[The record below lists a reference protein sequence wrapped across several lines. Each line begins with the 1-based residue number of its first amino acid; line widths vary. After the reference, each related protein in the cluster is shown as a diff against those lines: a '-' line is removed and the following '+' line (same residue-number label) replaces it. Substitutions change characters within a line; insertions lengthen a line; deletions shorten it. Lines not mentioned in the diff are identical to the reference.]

1 MKVNNEM
8 IETPKGN
15 EYSHCM
21 STLTKADFLSLSV
34 PERIILVEDI
44 WDSVS
49 EVPDAV
55 ILTEEQKTELD
66 RRLDAYHKNPG
77 EGSPW
82 SDVRARIRSRV
93 CLAS

>member
-1 MKVNNEM
+1 M
-8 IETPKGN
+8 IEMQDGN
-15 EYSHCM
+15 GYSSNDM
-21 STLTKADFLSLSV
+21 STITKTDFLNLSV

-55 ILTEEQKTELD
+55 VLTEEQKSELD

-82 SDVRARIRSRV
+82 NDVRERIRSRV
-93 CLAS
+93 GLAS

>member
-1 MKVNNEM
+1 M
-8 IETPKGN
+8 IEMRDGN
-15 EYSHCM
+15 GYCSTVM
-21 STLTKADFLSLSV
+21 STLTKADFLNLSV

-55 ILTEEQKTELD
+55 VLTEEQKSELD
-66 RRLDAYHKNPG
+66 RRLDAYHKNPS

-82 SDVRARIRSRV
+82 SEVRARMRSRV

>member
-1 MKVNNEM
+1 M
-8 IETPKGN
+8 
-15 EYSHCM
+15 
-21 STLTKADFLSLSV
+21 

-55 ILTEEQKTELD
+55 ILTEEQKAELD
-66 RRLDAYHKNPG
+66 SRLDAYHKNPG
-77 EGSPW
+77 KGSPW
-82 SDVRARIRSRV
+82 SEVRTRIRSRV

>member
-1 MKVNNEM
+1 M
-8 IETPKGN
+8 IEMQDGN
-15 EYSHCM
+15 GYSSTDM
-21 STLTKADFLSLSV
+21 STITKTDVLNLSV

-55 ILTEEQKTELD
+55 VLTEEQKSELD

-82 SDVRARIRSRV
+82 NDVRERIRSRV
-93 CLAS
+93 GLAS

>member
-1 MKVNNEM
+1 
-8 IETPKGN
+8 
-15 EYSHCM
+15 M

-55 ILTEEQKTELD
+55 ILTEEQKSELD
-66 RRLDAYHKNPG
+66 RRLDAYHKNPS

-82 SDVRARIRSRV
+82 NDVRERIRSQV

>member
-1 MKVNNEM
+1 M
-8 IETPKGN
+8 IETLKGI
-15 EYSHCM
+15 EYSDCM
-21 STLTKADFLSLSV
+21 STLTKADILSLSV

-66 RRLDAYHKNPG
+66 RRLESYHKNPG

-82 SDVRARIRSRV
+82 SDVMARIRSQM

>member
-1 MKVNNEM
+1 MYCSTV
-8 IETPKGN
+8 
-15 EYSHCM
+15 M
-21 STLTKADFLSLSV
+21 STLTKSDFLSLSV

-55 ILTEEQKTELD
+55 ILTEEQKAELEC
-66 RRLDAYHKNPG
+66 RLEAYHKNPE

-82 SDVRARIRSRV
+82 SDVRARIRSRA

>member
-1 MKVNNEM
+1 
-8 IETPKGN
+8 
-15 EYSHCM
+15 M

-49 EVPDAV
+49 EVPEAV
-55 ILTEEQKTELD
+55 VLTEEQKSELN

-82 SDVRARIRSRV
+82 SEVRTRIRSRV

>member
-1 MKVNNEM
+1 MN
-8 IETPKGN
+8 
-15 EYSHCM
+15 
-21 STLTKADFLSLSV
+21 TLTKADFLSLSV

-55 ILTEEQKTELD
+55 VLTEEQKSELD
-66 RRLDAYHKNPG
+66 RRLDAYHKNPS

-82 SDVRARIRSRV
+82 SDLRARIRSRV

>member
-1 MKVNNEM
+1 
-8 IETPKGN
+8 
-15 EYSHCM
+15 M

-55 ILTEEQKTELD
+55 ILTEDQKMELD

-82 SDVRARIRSRV
+82 GEVKARIRSRA

>member
-1 MKVNNEM
+1 M
-8 IETPKGN
+8 IEMHGGN
-15 EYSHCM
+15 GYCSTVM

-44 WDSVS
+44 WDSIS
-49 EVPDAV
+49 EVPEAV
-55 ILTEEQKTELD
+55 VLTEEQKSELD
-66 RRLDAYHKNPG
+66 RRLDAYHKNPT

-82 SDVRARIRSRV
+82 SDLRVRIRSRV

>member
-1 MKVNNEM
+1 
-8 IETPKGN
+8 
-15 EYSHCM
+15 M

-55 ILTEEQKTELD
+55 ILTEEQKAELD

-82 SDVRARIRSRV
+82 SEVRTRIRSRV

>member
-1 MKVNNEM
+1 M

-15 EYSHCM
+15 EYSDCM
-21 STLTKADFLSLSV
+21 STLTKSDFLSLSV

-55 ILTEEQKTELD
+55 ILTEKQKAELD

-82 SDVRARIRSRV
+82 SEVRTRIRSRV

>member
-1 MKVNNEM
+1 M
-8 IETPKGN
+8 IEIQVGN
-15 EYSHCM
+15 EYSSIVM

-55 ILTEEQKTELD
+55 ILTEEQKAELD

-82 SDVRARIRSRV
+82 SEVRTRIRSRV
-93 CLAS
+93 CLAR

>member
-1 MKVNNEM
+1 M
-8 IETPKGN
+8 IEMQDGN
-15 EYSHCM
+15 EYSADVM
-21 STLTKADFLSLSV
+21 STFTKADFLSLSV

-55 ILTEEQKTELD
+55 ILTEEQKAELD

-82 SDVRARIRSRV
+82 SEVRTRIRSRV

>member
-1 MKVNNEM
+1 M
-8 IETPKGN
+8 IEMNDGN
-15 EYSHCM
+15 KYSSTVM

-55 ILTEEQKTELD
+55 TLTEEQKTELD
-66 RRLDAYHKNPG
+66 RRLEAYHKNPG

>member
-1 MKVNNEM
+1 M
-8 IETPKGN
+8 IEMQDEN
-15 EYSHCM
+15 EYSSTVM

-55 ILTEEQKTELD
+55 ILTEEQKAELD

-82 SDVRARIRSRV
+82 SEVRTRIRSRV

>member
-1 MKVNNEM
+1 MN
-8 IETPKGN
+8 
-15 EYSHCM
+15 
-21 STLTKADFLSLSV
+21 TLTKADFLSLSV

-55 ILTEEQKTELD
+55 VLTEEQKSELD
-66 RRLDAYHKNPG
+66 RRLDAYHKNPS

-82 SDVRARIRSRV
+82 SAVRARIRSRV